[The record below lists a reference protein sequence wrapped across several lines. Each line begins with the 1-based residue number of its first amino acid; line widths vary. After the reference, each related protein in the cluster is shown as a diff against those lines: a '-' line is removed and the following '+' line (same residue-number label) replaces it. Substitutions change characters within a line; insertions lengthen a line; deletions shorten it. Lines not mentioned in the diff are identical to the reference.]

1 MDVWWG
7 LPARMMRMATEPLGF
22 CWVLLVVLTIWLWR
36 RRDRGP
42 ALASAVIVLLLSL
55 FGGTPL
61 PWWLLSR
68 LEAPYVGQ
76 SVADLPRVDAI
87 LMLGGGESASRVEPI
102 GYNPAEAS
110 DRFLTA
116 VHLLDL
122 GKSDHLVLG
131 GGSSTFD
138 GEDVL
143 DSEAVLKWWRPRL
156 PLRIRIDVL
165 PFSRN
170 TFDEARSMIR
180 LAEERGW
187 KRIAL
192 VTSAAHLGRAVAL
205 FRGSSLQVV
214 PVGCDFDGTFHL
226 RSGHAWR
233 NAWCLVPRE
242 EGFHAG
248 GDWSH
253 EWVGI
258 LVYRLRGWL

>member
-1 MDVWWG
+1 MIRV
-7 LPARMMRMATEPLGF
+7 ATEPLGF
-22 CWVLLVVLTIWLWR
+22 CWILLVVLVIWLWR

-42 ALASAVIVLLLSL
+42 AVVAAGIALLLTL

-76 SVADLPRVDAI
+76 PLADLPKVDAI
-87 LMLGGGESASRVEPI
+87 LMLGGGESASRLEPI
-102 GYNPAEAS
+102 GYNPLNAS

-122 GKSDHLVLG
+122 GKSGHLVLG
-131 GGSSTFD
+131 GGSSSFD
-138 GEDVL
+138 GEELL
-143 DSEAVLKWWRPRL
+143 DSDAVLRWWRPRL
-156 PLRIRIDVL
+156 PAGTRVDVL

-180 LAEERGW
+180 LARERGW
-187 KRIAL
+187 KRIVL
-192 VTSAAHLGRAVAL
+192 VTSAAHLHRAMAL
-205 FRGSSLQVV
+205 FRESSLEVL
-214 PVGCDFDGTFHL
+214 PVACDFDGTFHL
-226 RSGHAWR
+226 RSHHAWR
-233 NAWCLVPRE
+233 NAWCIVPRE
-242 EGFHAG
+242 EGFHVA

-253 EWVGI
+253 ELVGI

>member
-1 MDVWWG
+1 MI
-7 LPARMMRMATEPLGF
+7 RMATEPLGF
-22 CWVLLVVLTIWLWR
+22 CWVLLLVLTIWLWR

-42 ALASAVIVLLLSL
+42 AAGAAGIVLLLSL

-76 SVADLPRVDAI
+76 VVADLPRVDAI

-102 GYNPAEAS
+102 GYNALNAS

-116 VHLLDL
+116 THLLDL
-122 GKSDHLVLG
+122 GKSDRLVLG

-138 GEDVL
+138 GEALL
-143 DSEAVLKWWRPRL
+143 DSDAVLNWWRSRL
-156 PLRIRIDVL
+156 PAGTRVDVL
-165 PFSRN
+165 PHSRN

-180 LAEERGW
+180 LAQERGW
-187 KRIAL
+187 KRIIL
-192 VTSAAHLGRAVAL
+192 VTSAAHLQRATAL
-205 FRGSSLQVV
+205 FRGTPLEVV
-214 PVGCDFDGTFHL
+214 PVGCDFDGTFLL
-226 RSGHAWR
+226 RSHHAWR
-233 NAWCLVPRE
+233 NAWCVVPRE
-242 EGFHAG
+242 EGFHIA

>member
-1 MDVWWG
+1 
-7 LPARMMRMATEPLGF
+7 MATEPLGF
-22 CWVLLVVLTIWLWR
+22 CWVLLLVLTFWLWR

-42 ALASAVIVLLLSL
+42 ALASAMIVFLLSL

-76 SVADLPRVDAI
+76 VVTALPKVDAI

-102 GYNPAEAS
+102 GYNALNPS

-116 VHLLDL
+116 IHLLDL
-122 GKSDHLVLG
+122 GRSDRLVLG
-131 GGSSTFD
+131 GGSSDFE
-138 GEDVL
+138 GETTL
-143 DSEAVLKWWRPRL
+143 DSEAVVKWWRHRL
-156 PLRIRIDVL
+156 PRGIEVELL
-165 PFSRN
+165 PHSRN
-170 TFDEARSMIR
+170 TFDEARSMIQ
-180 LAEERGW
+180 LAKERGW

-192 VTSAAHLGRAVAL
+192 VTSAAHLGRATAL
-205 FRGSSLQVV
+205 FRGSSLEVV
-214 PVGCDFDGTFHL
+214 PVGCDFDGTFTL

-242 EGFHAG
+242 EGFHAA

>member
-1 MDVWWG
+1 
-7 LPARMMRMATEPLGF
+7 MATEPLGF
-22 CWVLLVVLTIWLWR
+22 CWLLLVLLTIWLWR

-42 ALASAVIVLLLSL
+42 SVVSAAIVLLLSL

-76 SVADLPRVDAI
+76 VVADLPRVDAI
-87 LMLGGGESASRVEPI
+87 LMLGGGESASRVEPV
-102 GYNPAEAS
+102 GYNALHAS

-122 GKSDHLVLG
+122 DKSDRLVLG

-138 GEDVL
+138 GEEVL
-143 DSEAVLKWWRPRL
+143 DSDAVLKWWRPRL
-156 PLRIRIDVL
+156 PSGTKIEVL
-165 PFSRN
+165 PYSRN

-180 LAEERGW
+180 LAEEHGW

-205 FRGSSLQVV
+205 FRGSPLEVV

-226 RSGHAWR
+226 RSDHAWR
-233 NAWCLVPRE
+233 NAWCVVPRE

-253 EWVGI
+253 EGVGI